1 MYIHYTYLPDADIK
15 RSQFLLLNPFGMVG
29 YVPIF
34 KKPNFLVSRRNFFIC
49 FKYMKLKVI
58 VKIHQMMTLKKKSTN
73 LLDKGT
79 IQN

>member
-34 KKPNFLVSRRNFFIC
+34 KKPTFLVSRRNFFYLFQIYETQSYC
-49 FKYMKLKVI
+49 KNSPNDDIEKKVD
-58 VKIHQMMTLKKKSTN
+58 QFA
-73 LLDKGT
+73 
-79 IQN
+79 